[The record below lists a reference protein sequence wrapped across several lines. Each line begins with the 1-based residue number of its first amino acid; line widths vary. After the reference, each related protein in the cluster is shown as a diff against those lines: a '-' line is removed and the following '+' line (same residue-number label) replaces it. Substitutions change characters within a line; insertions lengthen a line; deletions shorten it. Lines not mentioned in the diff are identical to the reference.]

1 MKTESNIKP
10 EQVKIETHA
19 DGVTEII
26 FCENIIAKEQQQD
39 EEISIIYTYDEYRML
54 VPNRK
59 NLLTSV
65 AAEYEKWL
73 KAAKEAE
80 YSTLAAEIRAK
91 RDKLLKESD
100 AEMSLDRIGLDATS
114 VTKFIA
120 SLKKIMSG
128 AWTQYRQALRDLPDQ
143 PGFPYDVIFPEKPQN

>member
-120 SLKKIMSG
+120 SFKKIISG
-128 AWTQYRQALRDLPDQ
+128 EWAQYRQALRDLPDQ